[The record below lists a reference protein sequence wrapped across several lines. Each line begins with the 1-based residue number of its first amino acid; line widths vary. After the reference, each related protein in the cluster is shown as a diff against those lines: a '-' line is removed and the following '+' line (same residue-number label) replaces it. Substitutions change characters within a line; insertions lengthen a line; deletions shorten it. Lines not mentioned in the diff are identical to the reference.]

1 MEKKNLKTNEAFWRL
16 MKKSKSIGYP
26 KEVVFKKSEV
36 KEEITEKF
44 DIAIL
49 GGGLGL
55 FVATYFQK
63 QGFKV
68 CIIERNDEIKGRI
81 QEWNISKEDLEVLS
95 DLNILTDE
103 EIEKSIVSDFSPVRI
118 EFFKK
123 GSYSISDALNLGVS
137 PESLISSAKII
148 FFQTEER
155 FLHPTNF
162 RP

>member
-1 MEKKNLKTNEAFWRL
+1 

-81 QEWNISKEDLEVLS
+81 QEWNISKEDPRG
-95 DLNILTDE
+95 I
-103 EIEKSIVSDFSPVRI
+103 KR
-118 EFFKK
+118 FK
-123 GSYSISDALNLGVS
+123 YFN
-137 PESLISSAKII
+137 
-148 FFQTEER
+148 R
-155 FLHPTNF
+155 
-162 RP
+162 

>member
-1 MEKKNLKTNEAFWRL
+1 M
-16 MKKSKSIGYP
+16 
-26 KEVVFKKSEV
+26 VFKKSEV

-95 DLNILTDE
+95 ELNILTDD
-103 EIEKSIVSDFSPVRI
+103 EIEKSIVSDFSPPVRI

-137 PESLISSAKII
+137 PESLISSAKNH
-148 FFQTEER
+148 FLSNGGKV
-155 FLHPTNF
+155 LHPTNF